1 MLVEHARVPAAV
13 LTWKAL
19 QARWEEALR
28 RALFSMDTFSP
39 STCRTSAALAL
50 TAPLPA
56 ALQSTNLSCT
66 SLPDMIA
73 RTSLF

>member
-1 MLVEHARVPAAV
+1 MHRILAV

-39 STCRTSAALAL
+39 STCRTSAALAV
-50 TAPLPA
+50 TAAPA
-56 ALQSTNLSCT
+56 ALQSTSFNCT
-66 SLPDMIA
+66 SLPDIA
-73 RTSLF
+73 ADLAQLTASG